1 VIHIP
6 QLPDFPAKIALPGR
20 SKGEAA
26 LDELDGTLQSDV
38 LPGGKE
44 EMDVVGHQDEL
55 VKLESPLLSIILK
68 GGEK

>member
-1 VIHIP
+1 VVHIAP
-6 QLPDFPAKIALPGR
+6 LPDSPAKIAFSGC
-20 SKGEAA
+20 SKGEAV

-55 VKLESPLLSIILK
+55 VKLESPLLAIILK